1 MKLRA
6 AAVMLALIAVLVLLL
21 QREEARGTFGFVERP
36 FLSWLAANAGPVRH
50 LPPLTLV
57 LYDEEAS
64 ALAGGEGP
72 MAMLDGALF
81 TRAAS
86 RLGALAAGV
95 EGLHGDPARMIE
107 AAGGMPVF
115 GGFDSDDPPGAGW
128 TPLRGQAPS
137 GWTEMPGLAGRPGVF
152 ARGFVSA
159 TSAAGGARE
168 IQLMGRSADRPVP
181 SFLVLA
187 WCAAQG
193 FKGRDLSVED
203 GRVEAPQDRLVVGPR
218 GAMSFLPGAA
228 APAMSM
234 NELLVAS
241 EKFEREGGQPPL
253 RGRVLVLARATAD
266 VARVEREGVP
276 PVTPAE
282 LWAQSWEA
290 LRSGRLFVPA
300 GWWFAPSLIGL
311 CGLLALGPS
320 RRSNRGA
327 AIGGGFAV
335 MVYLLAALGA
345 FAGARIFLPLG
356 PAVMAFAAALLSGR
370 AAHEAGWLG
379 K

>member
-1 MKLRA
+1 MKSRTFAIMVVLF
-6 AAVMLALIAVLVLLL
+6 ALTVFLLL
-21 QREEARGTFGFVERP
+21 REERRGTFGFLEKP
-36 FLSWLAANAGPVRH
+36 FLSWLAANAGNNDR

-64 ALAGGEGP
+64 ELAGADE
-72 MAMLDGALF
+72 MAMLDAALF

-107 AAGGMPVF
+107 AARGMPVF
-115 GGFDSDDPPGAGW
+115 GGFGLDDSPGAGW
-128 TPLRGQAPS
+128 TPLRGKAPS
-137 GWTEMPGLAGRPGVF
+137 EWPEVPGLAGRPGVF
-152 ARGFVSA
+152 ARGFMSVPVG
-159 TSAAGGARE
+159 AGGARS
-168 IQLMGRSADRPVP
+168 ILLAARSADRPVP

-193 FKGRDLSVED
+193 MKIRDLAVEEGAIGSPR
-203 GRVEAPQDRLVVGPR
+203 GRLTVGPH
-218 GAMSFLPGAA
+218 GMMSFLPGT
-228 APAMSM
+228 PAQVMTM

-241 EKFEREGGQPPL
+241 EQFERAGGQSPL
-253 RGRVLVLARATAD
+253 RGHVLVLARATPD
-266 VARVEREGVP
+266 VARVERDGVS

-290 LRSGRLFVPA
+290 LSRGWLFIPA
-300 GWWFAPSLIGL
+300 GWWLGPVLVCVCS
-311 CGLLALGPS
+311 LLALGPS
-320 RRSNRGA
+320 RCSNHGA
-327 AIGGGFAV
+327 VIGGIFAV
-335 MVYLLAALGA
+335 LIYLLVSLGA

-356 PAVMAFAAALLSGR
+356 PALAAILIALFAGR
-370 AAHEAGWLG
+370 VAYGVGWLG